1 MQQAAIHLR
10 KPKIKANGKGVGKA
24 KRQGKS
30 GGGDR
35 VSLQNN

>member
-30 GGGDR
+30 EEGQGK
-35 VSLQNN
+35 SSK